1 MPNPLCHHRAAVLV
15 LVMTMLLLPAVAA
28 ERYYVLG
35 LTSKQG
41 AFAVDSL
48 NVEDVPGV
56 IEQPTG
62 EGYTVSV
69 LSAARQRL
77 SSASYDLTLPELLL
91 LYIPYEESGEYISVS
106 NAQNEVL
113 LEIPLDRHV
122 QLPPEE
128 QSAGQPRQLASVNG
142 SPEEPQETVAAPVAG
157 TGNSSRQEASPDSR
171 GVFKRMLAIA
181 FILFA
186 LIVLFISLRRRRKER
201 HERLHR
207 IRAYVH
213 HHIRGGH
220 PFRNIHYTLKRHGV
234 EDHEIRAALRT
245 KGRKS

>member
-106 NAQNEVL
+106 NAQHEVL
-113 LEIPLDRHV
+113 LEIPLDRYV
-122 QLPPEE
+122 QLPPKE
-128 QSAGQPRQLASVNG
+128 QSAEQPRQLASVNG
-142 SPEEPQETVAAPVAG
+142 SHEEPQETVAAPVAG
-157 TGNSSRQEASPDSR
+157 TGNSSRQEAPQDSP

-213 HHIRGGH
+213 HHARGGH

-234 EDHEIRAALRT
+234 EDHEIRTALRM
-245 KGRKS
+245 KGKR

>member
-106 NAQNEVL
+106 NAQHEVL
-113 LEIPLDRHV
+113 LEIPLDRYV
-122 QLPPEE
+122 QLPPKE
-128 QSAGQPRQLASVNG
+128 QSAEQPRQLASVNG
-142 SPEEPQETVAAPVAG
+142 SHEEPQETVAAPVAG
-157 TGNSSRQEASPDSR
+157 TGNSSRQEAPQDSP

-201 HERLHR
+201 HERLHP

-213 HHIRGGH
+213 PHAR
-220 PFRNIHYTLKRHGV
+220 
-234 EDHEIRAALRT
+234 
-245 KGRKS
+245 